1 MPPASPPPG
10 WSRGDV
16 CTERVATRR
25 GGWLRRIRATG
36 RLTCP
41 PRGTSPPA
49 DPAAVPH
56 RPNLRP
62 SCPIPDPLLQRVLGH
77 SAQRSSRGGVGAG
90 VAVVTGASSGIG
102 AAPARRLVAD
112 GFEVV
117 AAARRKDR
125 LDELATEVGC

>member
-56 RPNLRP
+56 QPNLRP
-62 SCPIPDPLLQRVLGH
+62 SCPIPDPLLQRVQASLRNVLV
-77 SAQRSSRGGVGAG
+77 SAAWEQGLRSSRG
-90 VAVVTGASSGIG
+90 
-102 AAPARRLVAD
+102 P
-112 GFEVV
+112 
-117 AAARRKDR
+117 AAASVRQPPAD
-125 LDELATEVGC
+125 